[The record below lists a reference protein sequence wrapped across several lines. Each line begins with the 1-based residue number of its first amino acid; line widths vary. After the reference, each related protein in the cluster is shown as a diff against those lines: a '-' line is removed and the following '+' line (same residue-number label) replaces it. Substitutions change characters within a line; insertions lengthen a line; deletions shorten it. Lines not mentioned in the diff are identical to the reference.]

1 MIRLGR
7 LPSSPDRQN
16 RASLAY
22 DVEMSLR
29 RWLHDARDDLSFGC
43 RRLARDRYVTT
54 VVVLVLACGIGL
66 SVAMFSVADAMLRRP
81 LPILDQN
88 RVVVLWGEAGGSMRT
103 LPLAPQHFER

>member
-43 RRLARDRYVTT
+43 RRLARERYVTT
-54 VVVLVLACGIGL
+54 EGVLVLGWGFGL
-66 SVAMFSVADAMLRRP
+66 PLPMFSVAVAMLRRP
-81 LPILDQN
+81 LPILAQI

-103 LPLAPQHFER
+103 LPLGPQH